1 MRYRHDIIR
10 LTLMPLVQAVWPC
23 SWVLLAALRSV
34 ATTFGAE
41 PTPAF
46 QSDDLDFIGGEEET
60 RILSTGKAAW
70 WACGFAKSLRHLQ
83 RSLMAFVTV
92 C

>member
-1 MRYRHDIIR
+1 LLLGFAGCPQIR
-10 LTLMPLVQAVWPC
+10 STDGV
-23 SWVLLAALRSV
+23 
-34 ATTFGAE
+34 TTFGAE